1 MTHVL
6 SSGQSTRMRLL
17 WRPMLVLL
25 LMASCTVLPER
36 EPVDL
41 FQLPPSAIRATDSL
55 QLSGGLRLMIPESS
69 DALGGSRLLILAEN
83 NNFQAYPGAR
93 WTAPIP
99 QLWRDWLLDAFWQ
112 DGRFAGLST
121 DSAGLQSEL
130 SLNGML
136 RALHTETIDGRATAV
151 VRFDALLI
159 NSDRREIIASN
170 RFEAREP
177 LTNNNAA
184 ASAAAL
190 GIAADRLAKEL
201 IDWAV
206 AHSDP

>member
-1 MTHVL
+1 MSYVL
-6 SSGQSTRMRLL
+6 HRGKSGRAMLFLRGL
-17 WRPMLVLL
+17 LVLV
-25 LMASCTVLPER
+25 LMAACTVLPER

-41 FQLPPSAIRATDSL
+41 FQLPPSAIRAHSSP
-55 QLSGGLRLMIPESS
+55 QLTGGLRLMIPESS
-69 DALGGSRLLILAEN
+69 DALGGSRLLILTEN

-112 DGRFAGLST
+112 DGRFASLST

-136 RALHTETIDGRATAV
+136 RALHTETINGRATAV

-159 NSDRREIIASN
+159 SSARREIVASK
-170 RFEAREP
+170 RFETRES
-177 LTNNNAA
+177 LSSNTAA
-184 ASAAAL
+184 ASVAAL
-190 GIAADRLAKEL
+190 GVAADRLAIEL
-201 IDWAV
+201 ISWA
-206 AHSDP
+206 AANTDN